1 MKRGSIKRI
10 LPIIGIVI
18 LAYIV
23 YKANPAK
30 VAEEISKA
38 NLSFFLIAVGLTAL
52 SLATQTIKWAVIAD
66 YQGIKIKFREAF
78 KINLIGFFYGFLTPA
93 KIGNILRADYMRK
106 YTNGDLSPGIANFVL
121 DKIFDLLSLI
131 GLVVF
136 FSFSFKSIIPINY
149 FYISALLFT
158 FFIAGI
164 FIFKDRERSK
174 KILRVFYVHLVP
186 SRLKERWKKRFYS
199 FYDNFPS
206 KRYFILFFLVNGVN
220 WIVIYLSMYFMG
232 LSLGINISFITFLA
246 ICPIATLIGYI
257 PITINGLGTRE
268 VILVSLMGLFGVDS
282 VKVVSMSLL
291 NLLIG
296 GIIPSITAIFLI
308 PKMNHKADE
317 EIKHSNPGLQ

>member
-1 MKRGSIKRI
+1 MKIKKI

-52 SLATQTIKWAVIAD
+52 SLIMQTIKWSVIAV
-66 YQGIKIKFREAF
+66 YQGINIKFTEAF
-78 KINLIGFFYGFLTPA
+78 KINLIGFFYGFVTPA
-93 KIGNILRADYMRK
+93 KIGNIVRADYLKK
-106 YTNGDLSPGIANFVL
+106 YTGGDLSPGIANFVL

-149 FYISALLFT
+149 FYVSALLFAV
-158 FFIAGI
+158 FIAGI
-164 FIFKDRERSK
+164 FIFKDRERSR
-174 KILRVFYVHLVP
+174 KILRVFYIHLVP
-186 SRLKERWKKRFYS
+186 NRLKERWKKRFYS
-199 FYDNFPS
+199 FYNNFPS
-206 KRYFILFFLVNGVN
+206 KRYFVLFLLVNGVN

-232 LSLGINISFITFLA
+232 LSLGINLPFMTFLA
-246 ICPIATLIGYI
+246 ICPIATLIGYL

-268 VILVSLMGLFGVDS
+268 AVLVSLMGLFGVDS

-291 NLLIG
+291 NIIIG
-296 GIIPSITAIFLI
+296 GIIPSIIAIFLI
-308 PKMNHKADE
+308 PKMNIKLNE
-317 EIKHSNPGLQ
+317 ESKRDNSRIQ